1 MKNKTALK
9 LSLYFGIALS
19 IFAIIM
25 GFTFSYLF
33 RRQTIETRKSELL
46 GRAQSIAENTSDYLE
61 SIYRNGMGNGFGGYI
76 RSLND
81 IAGADAWIIDENK
94 NLITAGNMHGMLN
107 ENKIITYS
115 DLPADA
121 DHIISEVFQDKNVF
135 SEDFSD
141 ILKKATLTVG
151 VPVKN
156 SQNKVIA
163 VVLLHSPVVGMN
175 DAINTGTHILL
186 ISLFAGLI
194 LSFLLS
200 LWLSRNF
207 TTPILQKEAE
217 DAIRLDKIRNNFV
230 TNITHELKTPVT
242 VIRGS
247 LEALTDKVVTDPEKV
262 DDYHQQMLKEA
273 IQLQR
278 LIGDLLDLSKLQNT
292 DFIMDFQKVSFF
304 EILNE
309 AVRGASYL
317 AKDKNITIEM
327 EKDHDFVLNGDYGRI
342 RQMLMIVLD
351 NAIKFSPENGRI
363 EVILKNRVLFIKD
376 YGTGISKED
385 LPYIFE
391 RFFKARTEDNKTGTG
406 LGLAI
411 AKQIADRHG
420 IRLTVES
427 EEGNGTKF
435 TFLF

>member
-1 MKNKTALK
+1 MKNKTAFK

-19 IFAIIM
+19 IFAIII

-46 GRAQSIAENTSDYLE
+46 GRAQSIAENTADYLE

-121 DHIISEVFQDKNVF
+121 DQIISEVFQNKNVF

-156 SQNKVIA
+156 SQNQVIA

-309 AVRGASYL
+309 AVRGATYL
-317 AKDKNITIEM
+317 AKDKNITIGLET
-327 EKDHDFVLNGDYGRI
+327 DHDFAFNGDYGRI

-351 NAIKFSPENGRI
+351 NAIKFSPENSRI
-363 EVILKNRVLFIKD
+363 EVVLSNRLLFIKD
-376 YGTGISKED
+376 YGPGISKED
-385 LPYIFE
+385 IPYIFE

-420 IRLTVES
+420 IRLTVAS
-427 EEGNGTKF
+427 EEGKGTNF
-435 TFLF
+435 TFQF